1 MFVALGTTNGLAG
14 RFNMAPLTTE
24 TKSPRNIPVLWNW
37 PNLLTGLRFVL
48 SIPVFVSIMTGWF
61 WLATSLFAL
70 AAFSDWLDGF
80 LARRLKSGTALGRN
94 LDPLADKVLVCGA
107 LTLLI
112 SVPDSGVADW
122 MVVVIVCREL
132 IVTSLRSFLEHTGT
146 PFGAA
151 ILGKLKMVLQS
162 LALLAVL
169 LSLAWSADPQPS
181 ENWQKAFWLARDA
194 LLYAT
199 VAITVISGIEY
210 VWRAYKAY
218 CGRLKM

>member
-1 MFVALGTTNGLAG
+1 
-14 RFNMAPLTTE
+14 MAPLTTE

-48 SIPVFVSIMTGWF
+48 SILVFVSIMTGWF

-112 SVPDSGVADW
+112 SVPDSGVAAW
-122 MVVVIVCREL
+122 MVVVDRLPGTYCHQFAQFSRTHGHPFRCRYSGQ
-132 IVTSLRSFLEHTGT
+132 VKNGFTVPGSAGRTSV
-146 PFGAA
+146 A
-151 ILGKLKMVLQS
+151 S
-162 LALLAVL
+162 LV
-169 LSLAWSADPQPS
+169 
-181 ENWQKAFWLARDA
+181 
-194 LLYAT
+194 
-199 VAITVISGIEY
+199 G
-210 VWRAYKAY
+210 
-218 CGRLKM
+218 